1 MPAAPT
7 PTAKAPVPIVPAP
20 TAPAPTVNPPAV
32 TSPTPVV
39 PSAPVLSVSAPTAA
53 PATALNVRVLVAAA
67 PRLTVRVTQ
76 AGTGPDAGTPLGR
89 PAPLSPVAPSPV
101 VTWTVGVSGGQLTL
115 NGRGAGNSVLYLPP
129 SPGSVVEIAGK
140 PYRGGV
146 LLRVQGGG
154 VQGVNVVGIEDYLR
168 GVVPAEMPAS
178 WPAAALA
185 AQAVIARTY
194 VAARINP
201 AAPYDTCATESCQ
214 VYPGLKA
221 EKAEASAAVS
231 ATRAQVIAFS
241 GKPASTYF
249 SSDSGG
255 FTASSAEVWGT
266 ALPYLRAQADPYSA
280 GGPRGGWRIEVTAAQ
295 VQTIAARYGA
305 RVGTLKAV
313 TITRLSQSGR
323 PEEITVRGDGG
334 TAHITGANA
343 GGFVRSLGAPGT
355 RVTLSGLSPLVLSG
369 SGAGH
374 GVGLS
379 QYGALGLARAG
390 QDHLR
395 ILGFYYP
402 GTSLGVL
409 AGKTRTEGVVLA
421 DAFPLPSAQT
431 LALSSHLAPPAN
443 LAPHTNGAT
452 Q

>member
-1 MPAAPT
+1 M
-7 PTAKAPVPIVPAP
+7 
-20 TAPAPTVNPPAV
+20 
-32 TSPTPVV
+32 
-39 PSAPVLSVSAPTAA
+39 
-53 PATALNVRVLVAAA
+53 RVLVAAA
-67 PRLTVRVTQ
+67 PQLTVRVTQ
-76 AGTGPDAGTPLGR
+76 AGTGPAVSPPPLGR
-89 PAPLSPVAPSPV
+89 PAPVSPPTAPSPM
-101 VTWTVGVSGGQLTL
+101 TAWTVGVSGGQLTL
-115 NGRGAGNSVLYLPP
+115 NGRAAGNPTLYLPP
-129 SPGSVVEIAGK
+129 SPGSVVDIAGK
-140 PYRGGV
+140 SYRGGV

-154 VQGVNVVGIEDYLR
+154 VQGVNVVNIEDYLR

-178 WPAAALA
+178 WPAAALN

-221 EKAEASAAVS
+221 EKAETNTAIA
-231 ATRAQVIAFS
+231 ATRAQVVAFS

-255 FTASSAEVWGT
+255 FTASSAEVWGK
-266 ALPYLRAQADPYSA
+266 ALPYLRAQADPFSA
-280 GGPRGGWRIEVTAAQ
+280 GGPRGGWRIEATAAQ
-295 VQTIAARYGA
+295 VQAVAARYGA
-305 RVGTLKAV
+305 RVGTLRSV
-313 TITRLSQSGR
+313 TVTRQSASGR
-323 PEEITVRGDGG
+323 PEEITLSGDGG
-334 TAHITGANA
+334 TARITGANA

-355 RVTLSGLSPLVLSG
+355 RVTLSGLSPLVISG

-390 QDHLR
+390 QDHLN

-402 GTSLGVL
+402 GTSLSLLSQATPAGGAVL
-409 AGKTRTEGVVLA
+409 AGGVR
-421 DAFPLPSAQT
+421 LPSPVQLPA
-431 LALSSHLAPPAN
+431 LASSPS
-443 LAPHTNGAT
+443 GSG